1 MKKFLKITLAL
12 CLSLLAV
19 LLIASCTKED
29 EGLDFEVNQ
38 QPSLAFRL
46 STDGSYYAVAGMGN
60 LKATEVTIPATYA
73 GKPVKVIAR
82 EAFAN
87 CTSITAIDIP
97 ASVTNVEVDAFKGCT
112 GLLQQEGGVT
122 YAGKWAV
129 ACDTTATKVTLR
141 DGTVGI
147 AQGAF
152 YQCAELT
159 NVSIPASVKNVCAGA
174 FTECEKLI
182 QKADGGFYV
191 DKWLVG
197 TYVTKELTIRQNT
210 VGFAAMAF
218 REGKLAEGEVF
229 TVPNSVKYIN
239 DWAFAN
245 AVNFPYVV
253 LHDSVEGIG
262 FGAFYNTTGLKGI
275 SLGKGLKTIDAEAF
289 YSCKNLEEVVVWDVK
304 AWMGISFNGAN
315 AYPNAYGSLLFVDA
329 EGNLVTNLTIPAS
342 VDSIGWRVFENA
354 TALTKVTIP
363 ASVKSIASAAFR
375 GCTALNSVSIPTSI
389 TKIEEQTFYG
399 CTSLTSITIPASVT
413 VIDAKA
419 FDACEK
425 LFEVINLS
433 ALTVTAGDTANG
445 KLAFWAKDVY
455 TTTNVAS
462 KLSTDE
468 NGFVFYNDGET
479 NYLLAYAGGKSDI
492 VLPEQYKGS
501 AYTLYANAFAGL
513 DIESVVIPAT
523 VEEISN
529 SLFGDGATITA
540 VYFAGTFAQWNEVGF
555 GSGNEAWAG
564 LVRYYSEEQPTEKFG
579 DYWHYVEGVPTVW
592 EDPAAKK

>member
-19 LLIASCTKED
+19 LLIVSCSKDE

-46 STDGSYYAVAGMGN
+46 STDGTYYAVAGIGN
-60 LKATEVTIPATYA
+60 VTATEITIPATYA

-87 CTSITAIDIP
+87 CASITAINIP
-97 ASVTNVEVDAFKGCT
+97 ESVTSVEVDAFKGCT

-129 ACDTTATKVTLR
+129 ACDTTATTVTLR
-141 DGTVGI
+141 KDTVGI

-152 YQCAELT
+152 YQCADLMS
-159 NVSIPASVKNVCAGA
+159 VSIPSSVKNVCAGA
-174 FTECEKLI
+174 FTECDNLI
-182 QKADGGFYV
+182 QKADGGLYV

-197 TYVTKELTIRQNT
+197 SYGTKDFVIRPNT
-210 VGFAAMAF
+210 VGFAAMSF
-218 REGKLAEGEVF
+218 REGKPAAGEIL
-229 TVPNSVKYIN
+229 TVPSGIKHIN

-245 AVNFPYVV
+245 AINFPYVV
-253 LHDSVEGIG
+253 LPDTVESIG

-304 AWMGISFNGAN
+304 AWMGISFNSVAS
-315 AYPNAYGSLLFVDA
+315 YPNNYGSLLFLDA
-329 EGNLVTNLTIPAS
+329 EGNLITELTIPTS
-342 VDSIGWRVFENA
+342 VDSIGWRAFENA

-363 ASVKSIASAAFR
+363 ANVKSIASAAFR

-389 TKIEEQTFYG
+389 TQIAEQTFYG
-399 CTSLTSITIPASVT
+399 CTSLTNITIPASIT
-413 VIDAKA
+413 RIDDKA
-419 FDACEK
+419 FDACTK
-425 LFEVINLS
+425 LFEVTNLS
-433 ALTVTAGDTANG
+433 ALAVTAGDTANG
-445 KLAFWAKDVY
+445 KLGFYAKDIF
-455 TTTNVAS
+455 TTAGATS

-479 NYLLAYAGGKSDI
+479 NYLFTYAGVQSDI
-492 VLPEQYKGS
+492 VLPEQTDG
-501 AYTLYANAFAGL
+501 AYTFYPNTFAGL
-513 DIESVVIPAT
+513 NIESVVIPT
-523 VEEISN
+523 SVKNIGDN
-529 SLFGDGATITA
+529 LFGDATTLTA
-540 VYFAGTFAQWNEVGF
+540 VYFKGTEAEWSEVTLGE
-555 GSGNEAWAG
+555 GNEIWGA
-564 LVRYYSEEQPTEKFG
+564 LVRYYSEEEPAENFG
-579 DYWHYVEGVPTVW
+579 NYWHLVDGVPTVW

>member
-12 CLSLLAV
+12 CLALLAV
-19 LLIASCTKED
+19 LLIASCSKDD

-46 STDGSYYAVAGMGN
+46 SSDGTYYAVAGMGN
-60 LKATEVTIPATYA
+60 LKATEITIPATYA
-73 GKPVKVIAR
+73 GKPVKAIAR

-87 CTSITAIDIP
+87 CTGITAVEIP

-112 GLLQQEGGVT
+112 GLLKQEGGVT

-129 ACDTTATKVTLR
+129 ACDTAATAVTLR
-141 DGTVGI
+141 NDTVGI

-159 NVSIPASVKNVCAGA
+159 DVSIPASVKNVCAGA
-174 FTECEKLI
+174 FTECDKLI
-182 QKADGGFYV
+182 QRVDGGLYV

-197 TYVTKELTIRQNT
+197 TYATKELTIRQNT

-253 LHDSVEGIG
+253 LHDGVEGIG
-262 FGAFYNTTGLKGI
+262 FAAFYNTTGLKGI

-304 AWMGISFNGAN
+304 AWMGISFNGVAS
-315 AYPNAYGSLLFVDA
+315 YPNNYGSLLFVDT
-329 EGNLVTNLTIPAS
+329 EGNLVTELTIPAS

-354 TALTKVTIP
+354 TALSKVTIP

-399 CTSLTSITIPASVT
+399 CTSLTGITIPASVT
-413 VIDAKA
+413 AIDEKA
-419 FDACEK
+419 FGGCVK

-433 ALTVTAGDTANG
+433 ELTVTAGDTANG
-445 KLAFWAKDVY
+445 ELGFYAKDVF
-455 TTTNVAS
+455 TTAGAAS

-468 NGFVFYNDGET
+468 NGFVFYNDGEV
-479 NYLLAYAGGKSDI
+479 NYLLTYAGGKSDI
-492 VLPEQYKGS
+492 VLPEQS
-501 AYTLYANAFAGL
+501 DDAYSFYPNAFNGY
-513 DIESVVIPAT
+513 IESVVIPAS
-523 VEEISN
+523 VKNIGDN
-529 SLFGDGATITA
+529 LFGDAATLTA
-540 VYFAGTFAQWNEVGF
+540 VYFDGTEAAWSEVTLGA
-555 GSGNEAWAG
+555 GNETWTA

-579 DYWHYVEGVPTVW
+579 NYWHYVDGVPTVW
-592 EDPAAKK
+592 ADPAAKK

>member
-1 MKKFLKITLAL
+1 MKKFLKIALVL

-19 LLIASCTKED
+19 VFIASCTKKD

-46 STDGSYYAVAGMGN
+46 STDGTYYAVAGIGN
-60 LKATEVTIPATYA
+60 VKASEITIPETYA

-87 CTSITAIDIP
+87 CTGITAIEIP

-122 YAGKWAV
+122 YVGKWAV
-129 ACDTTATKVTLR
+129 DCDKTATQVTLR
-141 DGTVGI
+141 NDTVGV

-159 NVSIPASVKNVCAGA
+159 NVSIPASVKNICAGA

-182 QKADGGFYV
+182 QKVDGGLYV

-197 TYVTKELTIRQNT
+197 TYAAKELTIRQNT

-218 REGKLAEGEVF
+218 REGKLATGGVF
-229 TVPNSVKYIN
+229 VVPSGVKYIN

-245 AVNFPYVV
+245 AVNFPYVI
-253 LHDSVEGIG
+253 LHDGVEGIG

-275 SLGKGLKTIDAEAF
+275 SLSKGLKTIDAEAF
-289 YSCKNLEEVVVWDVK
+289 YSCKNLVEVVVWDVK

-315 AYPNAYGSLLFVDA
+315 AYPNNYGSLMFMDA
-329 EGNLVTNLTIPAS
+329 EGNLVTDLTIPAG
-342 VDSIGWRVFENA
+342 VDSIGWRAFENA
-354 TALTKVTIP
+354 IALTKVTIP

-413 VIDAKA
+413 AIDEKA

-433 ALTVTAGDTANG
+433 KLTVTAGDTANG
-445 KLAFWAKDVY
+445 NLAFWAKDVY
-455 TTTNVAS
+455 TTTNAAS

-468 NGFVFYNDGET
+468 NGFVFYNDGEV
-479 NYLLAYAGGKSDI
+479 NYLLTYAGGKRGI
-492 VLPEQYKGS
+492 VLPEQTDG
-501 AYTLYANAFAGL
+501 AYVFYPNAFNGY
-513 DIESVVIPAT
+513 IESVVIPT
-523 VEEISN
+523 SVKTFGN
-529 SLFGDGATITA
+529 NLFGDAATLFA
-540 VYFAGTFAQWNEVGF
+540 VYFEGTEAEWSEVNLGEGNEVW
-555 GSGNEAWAG
+555 SG
-564 LVRYYSEEQPTEKFG
+564 LVLFYSKEQPLEKFG
-579 DYWHYVEGVPTVW
+579 NYWCYVDGVPTVW
-592 EDPAAKK
+592 VDPAVQK